1 MHSPPS
7 TPLATRRDWL
17 GLAILALPCLVYSMD
32 LTVLNLAIPA
42 ISAELRPSGAQL
54 LWMIDIYGFFVAG
67 FLITMGTLGD
77 RIGRRRLLLW
87 GAAAFALASLVAAFA
102 RTAEALI
109 AARALL
115 GIAGATLAP
124 STMSLIRNMFHDER
138 ERQFAFGV
146 WIASFSVGGALGPLV
161 GGVVLQFAHWGVV
174 FLVAVPVMLLLLA
187 LGPKLLPEFRDPAA
201 GSIDAVS
208 VASSIAAV
216 LTTIYGFKSI
226 AEGGVTPLALGC
238 LAAGAVIATFFL
250 RRQRQISYPLLDL
263 ALFGQ
268 PRFSATLAAYALS
281 SIAMFG
287 TYIFITQY
295 LQLVLGLWPL
305 QAGLATVPWSLGFV
319 AGSLLTPKLTARWA
333 ATSVFVG
340 GLVVAAVGFACVS
353 LVGPT
358 SASLAGLIGATLLM
372 SLGMAPAFT
381 LGTEIIVTAAPP
393 ERAGAA
399 SALSETAAEFSG
411 AIGIAVLGSIGLAL
425 YRLNLAADLPA
436 TLDAAARSDALAT
449 LGGALAVSATLD
461 SGSAAALQLAARGAF
476 MQGLQFTALIG
487 AVSLVVAA
495 LVAAHIFRGARAPQ
509 QETR

>member
-1 MHSPPS
+1 M
-7 TPLATRRDWL
+7 TVAATRATRRDWL

-77 RIGRRRLLLW
+77 RIGRRRLLMW

-161 GGVVLQFAHWGVV
+161 GGIVLQFAHWGVV

-216 LTTIYGFKSI
+216 LATIYGFKAI

-238 LAAGAVIATFFL
+238 LAAGAVIGAFFL

-263 ALFGQ
+263 ALFRQ

-295 LQLVLGLWPL
+295 LQLVLGLSPL

-340 GLVVAAVGFACVS
+340 GLVGAAVGFACVS

-425 YRLNLAADLPA
+425 YRLSLADALPV

-449 LGGALAVSATLD
+449 LGGALAVGGTLGGD
-461 SGSAAALQLAARGAF
+461 AGAALQLAARAAF

-495 LVAAHIFRGARAPQ
+495 LVAARIFRGARAPQ
-509 QETR
+509 QEAG

>member
-1 MHSPPS
+1 MSAPSPR
-7 TPLATRRDWL
+7 ATRREWL

-161 GGVVLQFAHWGVV
+161 GGVVLQFTHWGVV

-201 GSIDAVS
+201 GSIDAIS
-208 VASSIAAV
+208 VASSITAV
-216 LTTIYGFKSI
+216 LATIYGFKSI
-226 AEGGVTPLALGC
+226 AESGVTPLALGC
-238 LAAGAVIATFFL
+238 LAAGALIATLFL

-263 ALFGQ
+263 ALFQQ

-295 LQLVLGLWPL
+295 LQLVLGLSPL

-319 AGSLLTPKLTARWA
+319 LGSLLTPKLTARWA
-333 ATSVFVG
+333 STSVFVS

-353 LVGPT
+353 LVGPST
-358 SASLAGLIGATLLM
+358 SSLAWLIGSTLLM

-393 ERAGAA
+393 ERTGAA

-425 YRLNLAADLPA
+425 YRLSLADALPA

-461 SGSAAALQLAARGAF
+461 SGTAAALQDAARAAF

-487 AVSLVVAA
+487 AVSLVIAA

-509 QETR
+509 QEPG